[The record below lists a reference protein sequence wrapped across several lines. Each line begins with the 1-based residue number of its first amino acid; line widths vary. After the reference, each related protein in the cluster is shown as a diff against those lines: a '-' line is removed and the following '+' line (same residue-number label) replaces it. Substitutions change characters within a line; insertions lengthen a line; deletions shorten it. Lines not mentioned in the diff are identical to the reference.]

1 MVPSPPSSP
10 DGPGGLGSS
19 FLAGA
24 RLVLR
29 DLGRHVATDMP
40 LASVHEESRR
50 SAGAIAELPGAC
62 GSDWAKEWN
71 SAHGTATLSG
81 WKLALQ
87 SPFMLD
93 EFSDDPV
100 EQLRCSVVVGV
111 RAREIRPVQIGR
123 NPDRYVPRG
132 VAPAMGEH
140 IPRGPVALKQ
150 DPAGCVI
157 AQMWRREIVEAV
169 SDQNFWFG
177 SRELARKEFGIVR
190 IGQVHRS
197 RGTQRSRIVTLAWPP
212 GPVMSAAVPPGLIDR
227 APCAGP
233 LQSRRSHP
241 ERNEDAL
248 DHQFFPWYSGHS
260 LRHCACH
267 HVGQVR
273 ILERPGGNLWTSL
286 HVRPQDPVAPLL
298 DLLVP
303 EGPPIG
309 GIGSKTALHP
319 EQAVQTHRLVA
330 WDEDGI
336 GSVVCAEDALSEAGI
351 GDCWIEAAVPGE
363 VFQYGGPEGGLEE
376 LLERLAVGG
385 GGRRDAGEDLE
396 CLREA
401 ASPGV
406 EARCAHPEQ
415 SDPCRQAGYNSI
427 SESRPRVQSPRHGRK
442 TTATRRRKLPKST
455 PLEIHP
461 YIPVGRSKS
470 LTQLLQTENR
480 NPAAQAEQAVA
491 PGNS

>member
-1 MVPSPPSSP
+1 MPETWFLVVSAESANRVERAVRRRGRSRARPRALYKSRDSHWRRSMFPSPPSSP

-87 SPFMLD
+87 SPFILD

-100 EQLRCSVVVGV
+100 EQLRCSVVGGV

-150 DPAGCVI
+150 DPAGCAI

-177 SRELARKEFGIVR
+177 SRELDARN
-190 IGQVHRS
+190 
-197 RGTQRSRIVTLAWPP
+197 
-212 GPVMSAAVPPGLIDR
+212 SA
-227 APCAGP
+227 
-233 LQSRRSHP
+233 
-241 ERNEDAL
+241 
-248 DHQFFPWYSGHS
+248 
-260 LRHCACH
+260 
-267 HVGQVR
+267 
-273 ILERPGGNLWTSL
+273 
-286 HVRPQDPVAPLL
+286 
-298 DLLVP
+298 
-303 EGPPIG
+303 
-309 GIGSKTALHP
+309 
-319 EQAVQTHRLVA
+319 
-330 WDEDGI
+330 
-336 GSVVCAEDALSEAGI
+336 
-351 GDCWIEAAVPGE
+351 
-363 VFQYGGPEGGLEE
+363 
-376 LLERLAVGG
+376 
-385 GGRRDAGEDLE
+385 
-396 CLREA
+396 
-401 ASPGV
+401 
-406 EARCAHPEQ
+406 
-415 SDPCRQAGYNSI
+415 
-427 SESRPRVQSPRHGRK
+427 
-442 TTATRRRKLPKST
+442 
-455 PLEIHP
+455 
-461 YIPVGRSKS
+461 
-470 LTQLLQTENR
+470 
-480 NPAAQAEQAVA
+480 
-491 PGNS
+491 

>member
-241 ERNEDAL
+241 ERNIDRRRRARSSVLPMVFRSFAPPLRLPPCRTGSNTGTSRGQPL
-248 DHQFFPWYSGHS
+248 DVSPCSSAGSSSAAARSFGSG
-260 LRHCACH
+260 
-267 HVGQVR
+267 
-273 ILERPGGNLWTSL
+273 RPTNRW
-286 HVRPQDPVAPLL
+286 HWEQD
-298 DLLVP
+298 
-303 EGPPIG
+303 
-309 GIGSKTALHP
+309 
-319 EQAVQTHRLVA
+319 RLA
-330 WDEDGI
+330 SG
-336 GSVVCAEDALSEAGI
+336 A
-351 GDCWIEAAVPGE
+351 
-363 VFQYGGPEGGLEE
+363 GGP
-376 LLERLAVGG
+376 
-385 GGRRDAGEDLE
+385 D
-396 CLREA
+396 
-401 ASPGV
+401 SP
-406 EARCAHPEQ
+406 
-415 SDPCRQAGYNSI
+415 
-427 SESRPRVQSPRHGRK
+427 
-442 TTATRRRKLPKST
+442 TR
-455 PLEIHP
+455 
-461 YIPVGRSKS
+461 S
-470 LTQLLQTENR
+470 L
-480 NPAAQAEQAVA
+480 
-491 PGNS
+491 G